1 MGFRTLAIEQRSAE
15 VWAVLG
21 AVKSEFGKFGEALAH
36 TRKKLDE
43 ASNSIS
49 KAETRTRQLSRKLS
63 EVEALP
69 ASDAEKLI
77 GLVELDGED
86 D

>member
-1 MGFRTLAIEQRSAE
+1 
-15 VWAVLG
+15 
-21 AVKSEFGKFGEALAH
+21 
-36 TRKKLDE
+36 
-43 ASNSIS
+43 
-49 KAETRTRQLSRKLS
+49 LSRKLS